1 MKRERERERERASE
15 REGEREREGG
25 RKGCFL
31 FLFDEGKYHFLLL
44 IFPLCDKK
52 FGDLFQLHSSKPESA
67 FPFSIVPFFSRRGL
81 GYGVRGEQELR
92 EKARARKKILA
103 PSTKQSRQSEEVDR
117 PFFPSLFRFSPLL
130 RFASLSLLRFLP
142 PSWQPCSRAARLPR
156 WRRPPGE
163 ERAQVLSVHRRASS
177 LPLVVES
184 RPALLL
190 LSAAP
195 RSLLPRDTR
204 KSTGNRSARFMD
216 ETLQLALARAQ
227 RKGRTKSC
235 PSADDAKKTHQ
246 TKNRQFFARGR
257 SPRDPILAPMVS
269 LGGDVSARM

>member
-1 MKRERERERERASE
+1 MTYFNFTPLS
-15 REGEREREGG
+15 
-25 RKGCFL
+25 RKVHFL
-31 FLFDEGKYHFLLL
+31 F
-44 IFPLCDKK
+44 P
-52 FGDLFQLHSSKPESA
+52 SSL
-67 FPFSIVPFFSRRGL
+67 FSRGADWDMACGENRSKEKKQGRG
-81 GYGVRGEQELR
+81 
-92 EKARARKKILA
+92 KKILA

-177 LPLVVES
+177 LPLAVES

-235 PSADDAKKTHQ
+235 PSADDAKKTHK